1 MRLAAMMLPL
11 LLIGAAPQQ
20 QVTDWTAQRAEWNKP
35 LAPFAIAGNV
45 YYVGTAGISAYLIT
59 SPQGHILIDGA
70 LPESVPEIAANIRAL
85 GFRLQDVRILLIN
98 HAHFDHA
105 GGLAE
110 LKRLTGARLYAS
122 AADKPDLER
131 GSTAG
136 RSTLPGFDPVKV
148 DRVIGEGSHVRL
160 GTIDLTTHLTP
171 GHTKGCTSWT
181 MWAAVQGKP
190 LTVLFACSLSVAGQ
204 DLTGGAA
211 YPNAAADF
219 RRTFAALRRMHADVF
234 LNFHPAAFDLEAKRA
249 KQVAGD
255 PLAFVDPG
263 ELGRRVDAAEKG
275 FEADLAQQLQA
286 RAR

>member
-1 MRLAAMMLPL
+1 MMRALALMLPL
-11 LLIGAAPQQ
+11 LLIGAAPE

-35 LAPFAIAGNV
+35 MAPFAIWDNV

-59 SPQGHILIDGA
+59 GPKGHILIDGA
-70 LPESVPEIAANIRAL
+70 LPESVPQIAANIRAL
-85 GFRLQDVRILLIN
+85 GFRVEDVRILLIN

-110 LKRLTGARLYAS
+110 LKRLTGAQLYAS

-136 RSTLPGFDPVKV
+136 RSTLPGFEPVKV
-148 DRVIGEGSHVRL
+148 DRVIGEGTHVRL
-160 GTIDLTTHLTP
+160 GTIDLKTHLTP

-181 MWAAVQGKP
+181 MTISMVEQPA
-190 LTVLFACSLSVAGQ
+190 TVLFACSLSVAGQ

-219 RRTFAALRRMHADVF
+219 RHTFAALRRMHADLF

-249 KQVAGD
+249 RQVAGN
-255 PLAFVDPG
+255 PLAFFDRS
-263 ELGRRVDAAEKG
+263 ELARRVDAAEQG
-275 FEADLAQQLQA
+275 FETELAQQLQA
-286 RAR
+286 KAR